1 VNIGAYMM
9 LAAGVFG
16 LAALV
21 LAAIIMR
28 KSACRRCY
36 RCGAMEEISTDM
48 GTSDGMNYVVSSVP
62 WICRDCARDLQ
73 DGV

>member
-1 VNIGAYMM
+1 MM

-48 GTSDGMNYVVSSVP
+48 GSADGMNYVVTGAP
-62 WICRDCARDLQ
+62 WICKDCAIDLQ
-73 DGV
+73 CGV